1 MEIGLLVAKGE
12 WKREKDVLGV
22 WGWQMQT
29 ITLRMD
35 KQQGL
40 IQHRELYPVSWDK
53 SQWKRI
59 LKKKIY
65 ICKMNHSAVT
75 AEIGKTV

>member
-1 MEIGLLVAKGE
+1 MEIGLLVAKEE
-12 WKREKDVLGV
+12 WRREKDVLGV

-40 IQHRELYPVSWDK
+40 
-53 SQWKRI
+53 
-59 LKKKIY
+59 
-65 ICKMNHSAVT
+65 
-75 AEIGKTV
+75 TV